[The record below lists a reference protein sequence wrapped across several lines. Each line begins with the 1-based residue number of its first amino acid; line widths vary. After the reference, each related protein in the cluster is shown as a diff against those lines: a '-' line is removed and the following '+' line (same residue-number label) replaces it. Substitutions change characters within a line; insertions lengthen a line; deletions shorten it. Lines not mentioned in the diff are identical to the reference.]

1 MCRPRFDE
9 STMNALRAQG
19 LANKQIAARMGCSY
33 QTVFRR
39 IGKQSDELS
48 KARKT
53 EAVRHAFRVKTLTQ
67 MEAERQATQKRIISL
82 TERRKQL
89 YASMVKLD
97 KQLEL
102 ENLKL
107 QRLRA

>member
-19 LANKQIAARMGCSY
+19 LANEQIAARMGCSY
-33 QTVFRR
+33 QTVFRY
-39 IGKQSDELS
+39 IGRQSDELS

-53 EAVRHAFRVKTLTQ
+53 EGVRHAFRMKTLAQ
-67 MEAERQATQKRIISL
+67 MEAERQATQQRIINL

-102 ENLKL
+102 ENLRL